1 MYHIYFMC
9 NSHTDPESHDFYF
22 FCRSESIFF
31 FFFGIG
37 IYSRPVVIRFRMCTH
52 NTHRHTYWKGIYTV
66 GGPES
71 YVHTSLT
78 GARKGKVHI
87 RWVDLNHMYTHVLC
101 WICENLC
108 THSESYHMHTHHSQW
123 IWIICTHITHRSNTT
138 QHAHPRQHSQTQV
151 LGRCTMCWHISYL
164 HAKPTHTKCIKVYVS
179 VTQHSGSL
187 HTSIVGNPPHRE
199 SFLFG
204 SNEEPGGRG
213 PPLEKNPTFGGKLG
227 LFFRGGPLPPGSAVG
242 NHP

>member
-78 GARKGKVHI
+78 GTRKGKVHI
-87 RWVDLNHMYTHVLC
+87 RWVDLNRMYTHVLC
-101 WICENLC
+101 WICENHMYTLWII
-108 THSESYHMHTHHSQW
+108 SYAHTSLTVNLNHMYTHHSQ
-123 IWIICTHITHRSNTT
+123 IQHNTT
-138 QHAHPRQHSQTQV
+138 RTPKTTLTDTGA
-151 LGRCTMCWHISYL
+151 
-164 HAKPTHTKCIKVYVS
+164 
-179 VTQHSGSL
+179 GSL
-187 HTSIVGNPPHRE
+187 HDVLAYIIFACKTHTHKMYQSVRE
-199 SFLFG
+199 CDA
-204 SNEEPGGRG
+204 
-213 PPLEKNPTFGGKLG
+213 T
-227 LFFRGGPLPPGSAVG
+227 
-242 NHP
+242 